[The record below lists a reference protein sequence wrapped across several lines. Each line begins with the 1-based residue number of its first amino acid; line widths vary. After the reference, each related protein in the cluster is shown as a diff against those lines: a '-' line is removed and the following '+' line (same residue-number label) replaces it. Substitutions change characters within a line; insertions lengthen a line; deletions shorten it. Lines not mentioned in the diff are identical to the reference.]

1 MFRVPAGRSAA
12 PELRRS
18 FGASRRASSLID
30 RIPRLIRHV
39 SSRLFQR
46 ENVVHMLVLADR
58 GVQGACEDLSIT
70 GQVVTHPREKVSE
83 RRPCKFARSETG
95 RRWLS
100 YRLPG

>member
-1 MFRVPAGRSAA
+1 
-12 PELRRS
+12 
-18 FGASRRASSLID
+18 
-30 RIPRLIRHV
+30 
-39 SSRLFQR
+39 
-46 ENVVHMLVLADR
+46 MLVLADR

-100 YRLPG
+100 YRLPGYALGRSAQVHFLRPGTVGPQRVDRLS